1 MEVTAVRPIKT
12 GIIGCGWFG
21 EAHARVYREI
31 PGVELKSVAD
41 LNIDRAK
48 RLASMY
54 GTSFY
59 KTAEDMLRNEELDL
73 VSIAVTP
80 QYLAKTAIEVAEHDV
95 NILLEKPLATKMS
108 DWKNLFSK
116 IKKRDLIFVPGFI
129 ELFNPA
135 YRLMKEIVDS
145 GELGDLFTL
154 SSKRIGRFPKRS
166 LKWEVGVTL
175 DLGLHELYA
184 QTYLVGEKPV
194 PISCFISQMLNNENE
209 DISILI
215 LRYGSTVGIIESNWL
230 TPIGVRSVRVTA
242 SDGSI
247 WLNYMSQEVGIDKGE
262 ESRIKRP
269 RWREPLLV
277 ELEYAV
283 KHVRSGTKPEIN
295 EDFANIIMNTLFE
308 ALGIA
313 KRIP

>member
-1 MEVTAVRPIKT
+1 MTSIRT

-31 PGVELKSVAD
+31 PGVELRGVAD
-41 LNIDRAK
+41 LNIERSK

-54 GTSFY
+54 GASAY
-59 KTAEDMLRNEELDL
+59 RSAEEMLRKEELDL

-80 QYLAKTAIEVAEHDV
+80 QYLAKTAMEVAEHDV
-95 NILLEKPLATKMS
+95 NMLLEKPLATKMPEWR
-108 DWKNLFSK
+108 DLFSK
-116 IKKRDLIFVPGFI
+116 VKRKGLIFVPGFI
-129 ELFNPA
+129 ELFNPG
-135 YRLMKEIVDS
+135 YRLMKEVVDS
-145 GELGDLFTL
+145 GELGELLTL

-184 QTYLVGEKPV
+184 QTYLVGENPV
-194 PISCFISQMLNNENE
+194 PISCFISKMLNSENE

-215 LRYGSTVGIIESNWL
+215 LRYGSAVGIIESNWL
-230 TPIGVRSVRVTA
+230 TPIGVRNIRVTA
-242 SDGSI
+242 SEGSI
-247 WLNYMSQEVGIDKGE
+247 WLNYMSQEVGVDKGE
-262 ESRIKRP
+262 ESRVKRP

-283 KHVRSGTKPEIN
+283 EHVRSGTKPKIN
-295 EDFANIIMNTLFE
+295 EDFADIIMNTLFE
-308 ALGIA
+308 ALNTA

>member
-1 MEVTAVRPIKT
+1 MTSIRT

-31 PGVELKSVAD
+31 PGVELRGVAD
-41 LNIDRAK
+41 LNIERSK

-54 GTSFY
+54 GASAY
-59 KTAEDMLRNEELDL
+59 RSAEEMLRKEELDL

-80 QYLAKTAIEVAEHDV
+80 QYLAKTAMEVAEHDV
-95 NILLEKPLATKMS
+95 NMLLEKPLATKMPEWR
-108 DWKNLFSK
+108 DLFSK
-116 IKKRDLIFVPGFI
+116 VKRKGLIFVPGFI
-129 ELFNPA
+129 ELFNPG
-135 YRLMKEIVDS
+135 YRLMKEVVDS
-145 GELGDLFTL
+145 GELGELLTL

-184 QTYLVGEKPV
+184 QTYLVGENPV
-194 PISCFISQMLNNENE
+194 PISCFISKMLNSENE

-215 LRYGSTVGIIESNWL
+215 LRYGSAVGIIESNWL
-230 TPIGVRSVRVTA
+230 TPIGVRNIRVTA
-242 SDGSI
+242 SEGSI
-247 WLNYMSQEVGIDKGE
+247 WLNYMSQEVGVDKGE
-262 ESRIKRP
+262 ESRVKRP

-283 KHVRSGTKPEIN
+283 EHVRSGTKPNIN
-295 EDFANIIMNTLFE
+295 EDFADIIMNTLFE
-308 ALGIA
+308 ALNTA

>member
-1 MEVTAVRPIKT
+1 MASIRT
-12 GIIGCGWFG
+12 GVVGCGWFG

-41 LNIDRAK
+41 LNIERAK

-54 GTSFY
+54 GASAY
-59 KTAEDMLRNEELDL
+59 GSVGDMLRREELDL

-80 QYLAKTAIEVAEHDV
+80 QYLAKTAIEAAEYGV
-95 NILLEKPLATKMS
+95 NILLEKPLATKAS
-108 DWKNLFSK
+108 DWKNLLSAIRK
-116 IKKRDLIFVPGFI
+116 MDLIFIPGFI
-129 ELFNPA
+129 ELFNPG

-145 GELGDLFTL
+145 GDLGSLLTL

-184 QTYLVGEKPV
+184 QTYLVGNKPV
-194 PISCFISQMLNNENE
+194 PISCFTSRMLNDENE
-209 DISILI
+209 DISIMI
-215 LRYGSTVGIIESNWL
+215 LKYGDIVGIIESNWL
-230 TPIGVRSVRVTA
+230 TPIGIRSIRATA
-242 SDGSI
+242 SNGSI
-247 WLNYMSQEVGIDKGE
+247 WLNYMSQEVGIDRGE
-262 ESRIKRP
+262 ESRIKRS
-269 RWREPLLV
+269 RWKEPLLV

-283 KHVRSGTKPEIN
+283 EYVKLGTKPEIN
-295 EDFANIIMNTLFE
+295 EEFADIIMNTLFE
-308 ALGIA
+308 ALSMA

>member
-1 MEVTAVRPIKT
+1 VTSIRT

-31 PGVELKSVAD
+31 PGVELRGVAD
-41 LNIDRAK
+41 LNIERSK

-54 GTSFY
+54 GASAY
-59 KTAEDMLRNEELDL
+59 RSAEEMLRKEELDL

-80 QYLAKTAIEVAEHDV
+80 QYLAKTAMEVAEHDV
-95 NILLEKPLATKMS
+95 NMLLEKPLATKMPEWR
-108 DWKNLFSK
+108 DLFSK
-116 IKKRDLIFVPGFI
+116 VKRKGLIFVPGFI
-129 ELFNPA
+129 ELFNPG
-135 YRLMKEIVDS
+135 YRLMKEVVDS
-145 GELGDLFTL
+145 GELGELLTL

-184 QTYLVGEKPV
+184 QTYLVGENPV
-194 PISCFISQMLNNENE
+194 PISCFISKMLNSENE

-215 LRYGSTVGIIESNWL
+215 LRYGSAVGIIESNWL
-230 TPIGVRSVRVTA
+230 TPIGVRNIRVTA
-242 SDGSI
+242 SEGSI
-247 WLNYMSQEVGIDKGE
+247 WLNYMSQEVGVDKGE
-262 ESRIKRP
+262 ESRVKRP

-283 KHVRSGTKPEIN
+283 EHVRSGTKPKIN
-295 EDFANIIMNTLFE
+295 EDFADIIMNTLFE
-308 ALGIA
+308 ALNTA

>member
-1 MEVTAVRPIKT
+1 MKLVRV
-12 GIIGCGWFG
+12 GVVGCGWFG

-31 PGVELKSVAD
+31 AGVELRCVAD
-41 LNIDRAK
+41 IEIQRAK
-48 RLASMY
+48 RLGAMY
-54 GTSFY
+54 GATAY
-59 KTAEDMLRNEELDL
+59 KSVEDMLTKENLDL

-80 QYLAKTAIEVAEHDV
+80 QYLAKTAMEVIEHNV
-95 NILLEKPLATKMS
+95 NTLLEKPLATS
-108 DWKNLFSK
+108 ELDWRDLFSI
-116 IKKRDLIFVPGFI
+116 IKRKDVIFIPGFI
-129 ELFNPA
+129 ELFNPG
-135 YRLMKEIVDS
+135 YRLMKKILDS
-145 GELGDLFTL
+145 GELGDLLTL

-184 QTYLVGEKPV
+184 QTYLVDEKPR
-194 PISCFISQMLNNENE
+194 PISCFTSYMLGNENE

-215 LRYGSTVGIIESNWL
+215 LKYGNAVGIIESNWL
-230 TPIGVRSVRVTA
+230 TPIGVRNIRVTA

-247 WLNYMSQEVGIDKGE
+247 WLNYITQEVGVEKGE

-283 KHVRSGTKPEIN
+283 EHVRSGSKPKIN

-308 ALGIA
+308 ALKMA